1 MRVVRVVVS
10 INDSDINPSTDA
22 FHGIY
27 VIDCKYLMYLMQG
40 STKTYCIIGDPIYHS
55 LSPAMQN
62 AAFAAKGLNCT
73 YISFRVPRN
82 ELKESIESLRS
93 INIAGF
99 NVTTPHKTEVMRYID
114 ELDPTAKKASAV
126 NTVNNIEGILRGY
139 NTDVYGFIEPL
150 HRRHVDFSGMQVL
163 LIGSGGAARAVV
175 VALAE
180 ENAIAKLIIA
190 NRDVKRANELA
201 LLGTGFGMKCEA
213 VPLENVTEYSAK
225 SDLIVNATTLGMN
238 NEPSIIDYQHIQ
250 KGSIVYDMVYRPLV
264 TDLIENAKY
273 AQASV
278 VYGYEMLIEQGAK
291 AFEIWTGL
299 AAPLDAMKKNL
310 LGIFGEPT

>member
-1 MRVVRVVVS
+1 
-10 INDSDINPSTDA
+10 
-22 FHGIY
+22 
-27 VIDCKYLMYLMQG
+27 MQA
-40 STKTYCIIGDPIYHS
+40 SAKTYCIIGDPIHHS
-55 LSPAMQN
+55 LSPAMHN
-62 AAFAAKGLNCT
+62 AAFAAKGLNST
-73 YISFRVPRN
+73 YIAFRVPQN

-99 NVTTPHKTEVMRYID
+99 NVTTPHKTNVMRY
-114 ELDPTAKKASAV
+114 LDDLEPVAKKASAV
-126 NTVNNIEGILRGY
+126 NTVNNIEGIFMGY

-150 HRRHVDFSGMQVL
+150 HKRHVDFRGMHVL

-190 NRDVKRANELA
+190 NRDVQRANELA
-201 LLGTGFGMKCEA
+201 TLGDRLGMKCEL
-213 VPLENVTEYSAK
+213 VPFEKATDFSPAC
-225 SDLIVNATTLGMN
+225 DLIVNATKLGMN
-238 NEPSIIDYQHIQ
+238 NEPSVIDHLHIQ
-250 KGSIVYDMVYRPLV
+250 KGSIVYDIVYRPMV

-278 VYGYEMLIEQGAK
+278 IYGYEMLIEQGAK

-299 AAPLDAMKKNL
+299 SAPRDAMKKNL
-310 LGIFGEPT
+310 LGIFGEPM

>member
-1 MRVVRVVVS
+1 M
-10 INDSDINPSTDA
+10 NT
-22 FHGIY
+22 
-27 VIDCKYLMYLMQG
+27 MQA
-40 STKTYCIIGDPIYHS
+40 SAKTYCIIGDPIHHS

-62 AAFAAKGLNCT
+62 AAFAARGLNCT
-73 YISFRVPRN
+73 YIAFRVPQS

-99 NVTTPHKTEVMRYID
+99 NVTIPHKTEVMRYLD
-114 ELDPTAKKASAV
+114 ELDPIAKKASAV
-126 NTVNNIEGILRGY
+126 NTVNNIEGIFRGY

-150 HRRHVDFSGMQVL
+150 HRRHVDFTGMHVL

-175 VALAE
+175 VALAQ

-190 NRDVKRANELA
+190 NRDTKRANELA
-201 LLGTGFGMKCEA
+201 ALGVGLGMNCEVVSLDRA
-213 VPLENVTEYSAK
+213 IDFSPTC
-225 SDLIVNATTLGMN
+225 DLIVNATILGMN
-238 NEPSIIDYQHIQ
+238 NEPSIIDHRHIQ
-250 KGSIVYDMVYRPLV
+250 KGSIVYDIVYRPLV
-264 TDLIENAKY
+264 TDLIESAKH

-299 AAPLDAMKKNL
+299 PAPRDAMKKNL
-310 LGIFGEPT
+310 LGSFGEPS

>member
-1 MRVVRVVVS
+1 MEIS
-10 INDSDINPSTDA
+10 S
-22 FHGIY
+22 
-27 VIDCKYLMYLMQG
+27 
-40 STKTYCIIGDPIYHS
+40 KTYCIIGDPIHHS

-62 AAFAAKGLNCT
+62 AAFAAKGLNCS
-73 YISFRVPRN
+73 YIAFRVPDG

-99 NVTTPHKTEVMRYID
+99 NVTSPHKALVMRYLD
-114 ELDPTAKKASAV
+114 ELDNTAKKAEAV
-126 NTVNNIEGILRGY
+126 NTVNNIEGIFRGY
-139 NTDVYGFIEPL
+139 NTDLHGFIEPL
-150 HRRHVDFSGMQVL
+150 RKRQIDFQGMHVL
-163 LIGSGGAARAVV
+163 LLGAGGAARAVV
-175 VALAE
+175 AALAE
-180 ENAIAKLIIA
+180 KKGIAKVVIA
-190 NRDVKRANELA
+190 NRDLRRAEEIANLGSA
-201 LLGTGFGMKCEA
+201 LGMKCEIM
-213 VPLENVTEYSAK
+213 PLAQVQDISPDC
-225 SDLIVNATTLGMN
+225 DLIVNATTLGMK
-238 NEPSIIDYQHIQ
+238 NESSVIDYQHIQ

-299 AAPLDAMKKNL
+299 PAPRDAMKKNL

>member
-1 MRVVRVVVS
+1 
-10 INDSDINPSTDA
+10 
-22 FHGIY
+22 
-27 VIDCKYLMYLMQG
+27 MQA
-40 STKTYCIIGDPIYHS
+40 STKTYCIIGDPIHHS

-73 YISFRVPRN
+73 YIAFRVPEA

-99 NVTTPHKTEVMRYID
+99 NVTTPHKTQVMRYLD
-114 ELDPTAKKASAV
+114 ELDSTARKPAAV
-126 NTVNNIEGILRGY
+126 NTVNNIEGIFRGY

-150 HRRHVDFSGMQVL
+150 RKRQVDFRGMHVL
-163 LIGSGGAARAVV
+163 LLGSGGAARAVV

-180 ENAIAKLIIA
+180 QDGVAKLVIA
-190 NRDVKRANELA
+190 NRDMQRANELA
-201 LLGTGFGMKCEA
+201 KLGAGLGMKCEV
-213 VPLENVTEYSAK
+213 VPFDRVQDSSPAC
-225 SDLIVNATTLGMN
+225 DLIVNATTLGMN
-238 NEPSIIDYQHIQ
+238 NESSVIDYEHIQ
-250 KGSIVYDMVYRPLV
+250 KGSIVYDIVYRPVV
-264 TDLIENAKY
+264 TDLIENAKC

-291 AFEIWTGL
+291 AFELWTGL
-299 AAPLDAMKKNL
+299 SAPRDAMKKNL

>member
-1 MRVVRVVVS
+1 
-10 INDSDINPSTDA
+10 
-22 FHGIY
+22 
-27 VIDCKYLMYLMQG
+27 MQG
-40 STKTYCIIGDPIYHS
+40 STKTYCIIGDPIHHS

-73 YISFRVPRN
+73 YIAFRVPEA
-82 ELKESIESLRS
+82 ELKESVESLRS

-99 NVTTPHKTEVMRYID
+99 NVTAPHKTQVMKYLD
-114 ELDPTAKKASAV
+114 ELEGTAKKAAAV
-126 NTVNNIEGILRGY
+126 NTVNNIEGIFRGY

-150 HRRHVDFSGMQVL
+150 RKRQVDLRSMHVL
-163 LIGSGGAARAVV
+163 LLGSGGAARAVV

-180 ENAIAKLIIA
+180 AENGVAKLIIA
-190 NRDVKRANELA
+190 NRNVQRANELA
-201 LLGTGFGMKCEA
+201 KLASDLGMKCEL
-213 VPLENVTEYSAK
+213 VPLDRAQDSSPTC
-225 SDLIVNATTLGMN
+225 DLIVNATTLGMN
-238 NEPSIIDYQHIQ
+238 NESSVIDYQHIQ
-250 KGSIVYDMVYRPLV
+250 KGSIVYDIVYRPMV

-299 AAPLDAMKKNL
+299 SAPRDAMKKNL
-310 LGIFGEPT
+310 LGLFGEPM

>member
-1 MRVVRVVVS
+1 
-10 INDSDINPSTDA
+10 
-22 FHGIY
+22 
-27 VIDCKYLMYLMQG
+27 MYPMQAAP
-40 STKTYCIIGDPIYHS
+40 KTYCIIGDPIHHS
-55 LSPAMQN
+55 LSPSMQN

-73 YISFRVPRN
+73 YIAFRVPQN
-82 ELKESIESLRS
+82 ELKDSIESLRS
-93 INIAGF
+93 IKIAGF
-99 NVTTPHKTEVMRYID
+99 NITTPHKTEAIQYLD
-114 ELDPTAKKASAV
+114 ELDATAQKASAV
-126 NTVNNIEGILRGY
+126 NTVNNVEGILRGY

-150 HRRHVDFSGMQVL
+150 HRRHVDFNGMHVL

-190 NRDVKRANELA
+190 NRDIKKATALA
-201 LLGTGFGMKCEA
+201 SLGAGFGMNCDA
-213 VPLENVTEYSAK
+213 ISLENITDFSPK

-238 NEPSIIDYQHIQ
+238 NEPSVINYEHIQ
-250 KGSIVYDMVYRPLV
+250 KGSIVYDIVYRPLV

-278 VYGYEMLIEQGAK
+278 VYGYEMLVEQGAK

-299 AAPLDAMKKNL
+299 SAPRDAMKKNL

>member
-1 MRVVRVVVS
+1 
-10 INDSDINPSTDA
+10 
-22 FHGIY
+22 
-27 VIDCKYLMYLMQG
+27 MQT
-40 STKTYCIIGDPIYHS
+40 STKTYCIIGDPILHS

-62 AAFAAKGLNCT
+62 TAFAAKGLNCT
-73 YISFRVPRN
+73 YIAFRVPEA

-99 NVTTPHKTEVMRYID
+99 NVTSPHKAAVIKYID
-114 ELDPTAKKASAV
+114 EIDDTAKKAAAV
-126 NTVNNIEGILRGY
+126 NTVNNIEGIFRGY

-150 HRRHVDFSGMQVL
+150 RKRQVDFQGMYVL
-163 LIGSGGAARAVV
+163 LLGAGGAARAVV

-180 ENAIAKLIIA
+180 QKGLAKVVIA
-190 NRDVKRANELA
+190 NRDIRRAEELA
-201 LLGTGFGMKCEA
+201 NLAEGKGMKCE
-213 VPLENVTEYSAK
+213 VMPLARVQDVSPVC
-225 SDLIVNATTLGMN
+225 DLVVNATTLGMK
-238 NEPSIIDYQHIQ
+238 NESSVIDYQHIQ

-264 TDLIENAKY
+264 TDLIENAKH

-291 AFEIWTGL
+291 AFETWTGL
-299 AAPLDAMKKNL
+299 SAPRDAMKKNL